1 MSKKVAGFVFFAMMT
16 LTGLEMGQYE
26 DDNTLAVL
34 QNIEDLRVDHP
45 LVDEV
50 CIVVAANIKAGNYE
64 EVQHMMED
72 HGRCATA
79 LLDLRVT
86 TRYND

>member
-1 MSKKVAGFVFFAMMT
+1 MSIKALAFVFFAGMT
-16 LTGLEMGQYE
+16 LVGLDAGQP
-26 DDNTLAVL
+26 DDNTLVVL
-34 QNIEDLRVDHP
+34 QNIKDLRVDHP

-64 EVQHMMED
+64 EVAHMMEN
-72 HGRCATA
+72 HGRCATR